1 MVVKGFQ
8 LPENFVQLLS
18 DRNLMGD
25 DFDSPDDDFDS
36 LDRVDAYGNPWYAYL
51 EPHTTQ
57 ADIERINLLIEK
69 NMRMDPNESPPSS
82 PEHCPGFIP
91 YIDDYSQ
98 IVCFGVSGSG
108 EPYCFDYRENPEKP
122 SIIQW
127 HDVYWRRVA
136 PDFETLLTLL
146 DPSRV

>member
-1 MVVKGFQ
+1 MLMVVKGLQ
-8 LPENFVQLLS
+8 LPEAFVRLVNDGGLMANDS
-18 DRNLMGD
+18 DDL
-25 DFDSPDDDFDS
+25 DS
-36 LDRVDAYGNPWYAYL
+36 VDAYGNPWFAYL
-51 EPHTTQ
+51 EIYYNQ
-57 ADIERINLLIEK
+57 SDIEENNRLIEK
-69 NMRMDPNESPPSS
+69 NMRMDPDEPPPSS

-98 IVCFGVSGSG
+98 IVCFGMSAAG
-108 EPYCFDYRENPEKP
+108 EPYCFDYRENPDKP

-146 DPSRV
+146 DPV